1 MRRHAQLEVET
12 GTAIAASVDPATLD
26 RWRASVSELRPDGQ
40 TQQSWLWAA
49 PAKHSTRQISEVL
62 ERIDLLYTLD
72 VHKHLADIP
81 DLILRRYARRLVSRP
96 PSAGAKIKEP
106 ARTVEVACFLRYC
119 LFTTTD
125 QLIPYGAAP
134 DRRSGRQAAADVP
147 ATVNWAAMYKTLL
160 GELVALSA
168 QGAGARC

>member
-1 MRRHAQLEVET
+1 MA
-12 GTAIAASVDPATLD
+12 GP
-26 RWRASVSELRPDGQ
+26 
-40 TQQSWLWAA
+40 A

-125 QLIPYGAAP
+125 QLILMVQ
-134 DRRSGRQAAADVP
+134 RRIADLWRQAAADVP

-168 QGAGARC
+168 QVRCQMLSCVPVLKP

>member
-1 MRRHAQLEVET
+1 MRISDWSSDVCSSDLAQLEVET

-96 PSAGAKIKEP
+96 PSARSEEHTSELQSLMRISYA
-106 ARTVEVACFLRYC
+106 VFC
-119 LFTTTD
+119 LK
-125 QLIPYGAAP
+125 Q
-134 DRRSGRQAAADVP
+134 
-147 ATVNWAAMYKTLL
+147 K
-160 GELVALSA
+160 
-168 QGAGARC
+168 

>member
-1 MRRHAQLEVET
+1 
-12 GTAIAASVDPATLD
+12 
-26 RWRASVSELRPDGQ
+26 

-125 QLIPYGAAP
+125 QLILMVQ
-134 DRRSGRQAAADVP
+134 RR
-147 ATVNWAAMYKTLL
+147 
-160 GELVALSA
+160 
-168 QGAGARC
+168 

>member
-1 MRRHAQLEVET
+1 
-12 GTAIAASVDPATLD
+12 
-26 RWRASVSELRPDGQ
+26 
-40 TQQSWLWAA
+40 
-49 PAKHSTRQISEVL
+49 
-62 ERIDLLYTLD
+62 LD

-125 QLIPYGAAP
+125 QLILMVQ
-134 DRRSGRQAAADVP
+134 RRIADLWRQAAADVP
-147 ATVNWAAMYKTLL
+147 ATVNWAAMYKT
-160 GELVALSA
+160 
-168 QGAGARC
+168 